1 MLFRSQLLI
10 HCLSEKWCL
19 QKPELRP
26 QQNIIHLLISTLLEN
41 VVFSPIKKFYFYL
54 TQHSSKAKQ
63 VINVRPTMS
72 AAFTDTPSFKQI
84 SGIKNLSTQ
93 SLGKVSKIT
102 PLLYPLCIIIHH
114 AMSLRIILNGMYL
127 NSIMNS
133 QDKCLSYCHTHTQS
147 TKVLLQKVTK
157 TALCTSDY
165 AQHAVFIKCRVSKE
179 CTVINST
186 LLFRFLCTIPFSTWM
201 QRYSKNQTNSLVLKV
216 LIAATWTLESEEQY

>member
-54 TQHSSKAKQ
+54 TQRSSKAKQ

-72 AAFTDTPSFKQI
+72 AAFTDTPAFKQI

-114 AMSLRIILNGMYL
+114 AMSLRIILNGLYL

-133 QDKCLSYCHTHTQS
+133 QDKCFSSCHTH
-147 TKVLLQKVTK
+147 KVQKFYFKKWPKLHCVHQIMHSM
-157 TALCTSDY
+157 LY
-165 AQHAVFIKCRVSKE
+165 
-179 CTVINST
+179 
-186 LLFRFLCTIPFSTWM
+186 L
-201 QRYSKNQTNSLVLKV
+201 
-216 LIAATWTLESEEQY
+216 